1 MVGDHWQTKID
12 LGTLKSDNSG
22 YSIATALSADG
33 TVAAGY
39 SEVDSGKDHAT
50 VWKIIYP
57 TQSQS
62 ESQPQSQSTVV
73 KVDTVNTIGALSVLA
88 AETFSVMD
96 LQRQGLILLQQGC
109 EIDDS
114 QVCWSVRTGV
124 VSTGSN
130 RDSVVGFRFGYAMFE
145 TLSAGF
151 SLDRSLS
158 RSLQDSYLKNNH
170 NLGAGFYA
178 QWNAPFRG
186 GNGMYVQPWL
196 SISTAWLCNVRC

>member
-1 MVGDHWQTKID
+1 MFLYGVIWSGDQWTTKTQLGTLKSDNSGNSLVYALSADGKIATGFAESDSSIGRATIWLGDHWQTKID

-109 EIDDS
+109 
-114 QVCWSVRTGV
+114 
-124 VSTGSN
+124 
-130 RDSVVGFRFGYAMFE
+130 RD
-145 TLSAGF
+145 
-151 SLDRSLS
+151 
-158 RSLQDSYLKNNH
+158 
-170 NLGAGFYA
+170 
-178 QWNAPFRG
+178 
-186 GNGMYVQPWL
+186 
-196 SISTAWLCNVRC
+196 